1 MSTMKPLISYRDL
14 FWSFFKINLVTFG
27 GGFVIMPII
36 KKTFVEKKKLL
47 DEAEMIDMIALAQ
60 SIPGVMAI
68 NTSMLVGHKVRGV
81 KGALVAMVGGF
92 LPPLIVLSIISFFY
106 VAFQTN
112 PIILAL
118 LRGMRGAVT
127 AVLLVSSYSM
137 FRSVLKADVPFA
149 LTMMTSAFLMA
160 YFTDLSVAYLML
172 GAGLIGYL
180 YYTHL
185 KKGVNG

>member
-1 MSTMKPLISYRDL
+1 MNTMKPSISYTDL

-36 KKTFVEKKKLL
+36 KKTFVERKGLL
-47 DEAEMIDMIALAQ
+47 EEAEMIDLIALAQ
-60 SIPGVMAI
+60 SIPGAMAI
-68 NTSMLVGHKVRGV
+68 NTSMLVGHRVRGV
-81 KGALVAMVGGF
+81 RGAIVAMIGGF
-92 LPPLIVLSIISFFY
+92 LPPLLVLSVISFFY

-137 FRSVLKADVPFA
+137 FRSVLKTDVPFA
-149 LTMMTSAFLMA
+149 LTMMIGAFLVS
-160 YFTDLSVAYLML
+160 YFTNLSVAYLML

-185 KKGVNG
+185 RKGVNA